1 MMQIENKKAGA
12 IAVTP
17 AITEIRSSS
26 TSLMILAKAAVKKC
40 PQIPDILDFLALMM
54 LPLTAGLAEPQPLA
68 ALLTAAAAWP
78 LWMLSEVFI
87 RCSSS
92 GRPSKKE
99 DCRSPRVISSGTAW
113 PAPSTEHRS
122 NRSTGR
128 G

>member
-1 MMQIENKKAGA
+1 MIDAMKKAAAAATTATG
-12 IAVTP
+12 IMKSQT
-17 AITEIRSSS
+17 SS
-26 TSLMILAKAAVKKC
+26 TSLSILAKAAKKC